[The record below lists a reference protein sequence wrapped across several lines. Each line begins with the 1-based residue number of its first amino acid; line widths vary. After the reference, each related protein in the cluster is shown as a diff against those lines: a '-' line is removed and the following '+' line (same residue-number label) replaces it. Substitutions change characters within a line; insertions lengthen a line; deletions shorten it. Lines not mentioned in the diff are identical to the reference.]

1 MQTRINSPHN
11 HDWRNKAWSLLTEG
25 GSEGPHGWDL
35 LVIGGGITGA
45 GILREAV
52 RRGLKAALIE
62 QRDFAWGAS
71 SRSSN
76 MVHGGLRYLETGQLK
91 LTRDLL
97 RERERLLRQVPGLV
111 DPIGFL
117 LSDYRLSL
125 PGRWPLNALLSVYDF
140 LGRRWAHRYYPLHE
154 YTMLAPRIRRKGL
167 KGGTQYFDAVTD
179 DARLVFRVIQEAEK
193 EGALALNYVKAE
205 QLLKEGDRVCGVA
218 ARDVTSGATTEVRAK
233 VVINATGAWT
243 DLLRNQVGGRGH
255 IRPLRGSHL
264 IFPFWRIP
272 VAQAIALRHP
282 VDKRYVFLL
291 PWQGVTVVGNTDLD
305 HQGELN
311 IEASITPQE
320 IDYLL
325 EAVRYKFPGLGIE
338 TDHILSTYAGVR
350 PVIGTGIADP
360 SKEKRD
366 HSIWME
372 NGLIS
377 VSGGKLTNFRLMAL
391 DVLQKASQFLPA
403 LVVED
408 RGEPVFEKS
417 GADEIITR
425 DFDHTL
431 RRRLAGRYGAGMREM
446 VGCAKEG
453 ELERLPGTD
462 VLWAEIRWGARR
474 EQVVHLEDLLLR
486 RTRLGLLLQEG
497 GAAHLERIRL
507 ICQEELGWGD
517 MHWHEEVE
525 AYKKLLRICYSVPE
539 GLV

>member
-1 MQTRINSPHN
+1 MHSSHN
-11 HDWRNKAWSLLTEG
+11 QDWHTEAWSLLAEG
-25 GSEGPHGWDL
+25 GSERSRGWDL

-52 RRGLKAALIE
+52 RYGLAAALIE

-76 MVHGGLRYLETGQLK
+76 MVHGGLRYLETGQVK

-97 RERERLLRQVPGLV
+97 RERERLLHQVPGLI

-125 PGRWPLNALLSVYDF
+125 PGRWPLTALLSVYDF

-154 YTMLAPRIRRKGL
+154 YTMLAPRIRQTGL

-179 DARLVFRVIQEAEK
+179 DARLVFRVIQEARK
-193 EGALALNYVKAE
+193 EGAIAINYVAAE
-205 QLLKEGDRVCGVA
+205 KLLKQGERVCGVA
-218 ARDVTSGATTEVRAK
+218 VRDVTSGATNEVRAK

-243 DLLRNQVGGRGH
+243 DQLRNQVGGEGH

-305 HQGELN
+305 HEEDLN

-320 IDYLL
+320 MDYLL
-325 EAVRYKFPGLGIE
+325 EAVRYKLPGLGIE
-338 TDHILSTYAGVR
+338 ADHVLSTYAGVR

-366 HSIWME
+366 HGIWVE

-391 DVLQKASQFLPA
+391 DVLQKVTQFLPS

-408 RGEPVFEKS
+408 RGEPVFGES
-417 GADEIITR
+417 GAGEIGAT
-425 DFDHTL
+425 DFDNTL
-431 RRRLAGRYGAGMREM
+431 RRRLGGRYGAEM
-446 VGCAKEG
+446 GEMLGCAKEG
-453 ELERLPGTD
+453 ELERLPGID
-462 VLWAEIRWGARR
+462 VIWSELRWAART

-497 GAAHLERIRL
+497 GVAHLDRIRL

-517 MHWHEEVE
+517 MHWHDE
-525 AYKKLLRICYSVPE
+525 AEGYKRLWKKCYSLPH
-539 GLV
+539 

>member
-1 MQTRINSPHN
+1 MNSPHN
-11 HDWRNKAWSLLTEG
+11 NDWRSKAWSLLTEAG
-25 GSEGPHGWDL
+25 FEGSGAWDL

-45 GILREAV
+45 GILREAA
-52 RRGLKAALIE
+52 RRGLAAALIE

-76 MVHGGLRYLETGQLK
+76 LVHGGLRYLELGQVK

-97 RERERLLRQVPGLV
+97 REREGLLRQAPGLI
-111 DPIGFL
+111 DPMGFL
-117 LSDYRLSL
+117 LSDYRHSL

-140 LGRRWAHRYYPLHE
+140 LGRRWAHRYYPLDE
-154 YTMLAPRIRRKGL
+154 YTMLAPRIRMTGL

-179 DARLVFRVIQEAEK
+179 DARLVFRVIREAQK
-193 EGALALNYVKAE
+193 EGAVALNYVAAE
-205 QLLKEGDRVCGVA
+205 NLMKQGERVCGVA
-218 ARDVTSGATTEVRAK
+218 ARDVTTGATTEVRAN

-243 DLLRNQVGGRGH
+243 DRLRRQVGGEGH

-264 IFPFWRIP
+264 VFPFWRIP

-305 HQGELN
+305 HEEDLN

-320 IDYLL
+320 MDYLL
-325 EAVRYKFPGLGIE
+325 EAVRYILPGLGIGA
-338 TDHILSTYAGVR
+338 DHILSTYVGIR
-350 PVIGTGIADP
+350 PVIGTGLADP

-366 HSIWME
+366 HNIWVE

-391 DVLQKASQFLPA
+391 DVLQKATQFLPS

-408 RGEPVFEKS
+408 SREPVFTAS
-417 GADEIITR
+417 GAEGILSR
-425 DFDHTL
+425 DLDYTL
-431 RRRLAGRYGAGMREM
+431 RRRLAGRYGPEM
-446 VGCAKEG
+446 GEMLHCAKGG
-453 ELERLPGTD
+453 ELERLPGAD
-462 VLWAEIRWGARR
+462 VLWAELRWAART

-486 RTRLGLLLQEG
+486 RTRLGLLLEEG
-497 GAAHLERIRL
+497 GVAHLDRIRL

-517 MHWHEEVE
+517 MHWHEEAE
-525 AYKKLLRICYSVPE
+525 AYKRLWKKCYNVP
-539 GLV
+539 GDGAPS